1 MEVKMDSYTPD
12 FSLEVQGVKGYCPA
26 GEAYAKRN
34 ISDKKISVLSCE
46 GPCIRG
52 EIARLAANLVAQE
65 LPSYACACH
74 AETFFVPHSSMA
86 RWVKQADKSVMI
98 DGCFLKC
105 HGRALKG
112 LIGEGKMIHI
122 DALPLYKKY
131 TDIFLMDD
139 VPEEERKAVA
149 RQVADKIIGLLRE
162 EDPQTGAMQ
171 ASLPWPLGMPVMGWL
186 ARHGI
191 SWRMSLRERARE
203 RASRQ

>member
-1 MEVKMDSYTPD
+1 MEDYTPD
-12 FSLEVQGVKGYCPA
+12 FSVAVQGVKGFCPA

-34 ISDKKISVLSCE
+34 ISEGKIPVLSCE

-52 EIARLAANLVAQE
+52 EIARLAANLVARDV
-65 LPSYACACH
+65 PSFARACH

-86 RWVKQADKSVMI
+86 RWVKDAEQVVMI

-105 HGRALKG
+105 HGRVLKE
-112 LIGEGKMIHI
+112 LVGEERVIHI

-149 RQVADKIIGLLRE
+149 RQVADQIIAKVR
-162 EDPQTGAMQ
+162 PV
-171 ASLPWPLGMPVMGWL
+171 ASNVVT
-186 ARHGI
+186 A
-191 SWRMSLRERARE
+191 
-203 RASRQ
+203 